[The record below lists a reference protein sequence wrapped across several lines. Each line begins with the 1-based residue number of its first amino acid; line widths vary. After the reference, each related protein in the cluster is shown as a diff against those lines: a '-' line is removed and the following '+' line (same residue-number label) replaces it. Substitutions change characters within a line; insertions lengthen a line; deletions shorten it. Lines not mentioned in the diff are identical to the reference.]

1 MINNMK
7 KKILNY
13 VLLALVTML
22 VLYFSLKD
30 NYREIISQILTMNIW
45 YLLLAFILLI
55 IFWLFR
61 TYPMYSF
68 CKKINKT
75 FKYSDAFLLT
85 LRTQFFNAVTPFATG
100 GQPYQIYYIK
110 KCGLNYAESTSVV
123 LENFIVYQIALV
135 LLGLI
140 SLFTNKIF
148 HIFKNVLFLQKLIAL
163 GFVINTLVIV
173 VMFIVAFSKSMNK
186 KLINFQINLLSK
198 LHLVKNRE
206 ETLEKWNTNINNFHK
221 SAKILLKNKKSFII
235 NILCNLVA
243 LSSLYLI
250 PLFILYAIGD
260 FKSVQGLISIVT
272 SAYIMII
279 GSFVPIPGATGG
291 LEYGFLQ
298 FYGNFVSGSKLK
310 ALMLVWR
317 FITYYFGMIMGAI
330 ALNIKRVKK

>member
-1 MINNMK
+1 MK

-13 VLLALVTML
+13 VLLALVTAL